1 MSAGD
6 PGEALIAEV
15 RALEAMPLEGLRN
28 AWRARYGAPPT
39 LRSPDMLRHILA
51 WRIQAERYG
60 DLQPEVR
67 QALRRKGERRDL
79 TANLAEGAKLTR
91 EWQGRRH
98 EVVAV
103 EAGYAYAGQTHR
115 SLSEVARAITGVRWN
130 GPRFFGLRKP
140 GASR

>member
-1 MSAGD
+1 
-6 PGEALIAEV
+6 
-15 RALEAMPLEGLRN
+15 
-28 AWRARYGAPPT
+28 
-39 LRSPDMLRHILA
+39 MLRHILA

-79 TANLAEGAKLTR
+79 TANLAEGATLTR

-98 EVVAV
+98 EVLAV
-103 EAGYAYAGQTHR
+103 EAGYAYAGHTYR

-140 GASR
+140 DESR